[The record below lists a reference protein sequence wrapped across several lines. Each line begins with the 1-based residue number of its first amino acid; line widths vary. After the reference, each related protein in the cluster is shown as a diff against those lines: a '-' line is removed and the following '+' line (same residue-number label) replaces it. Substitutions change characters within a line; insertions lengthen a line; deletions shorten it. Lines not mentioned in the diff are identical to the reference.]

1 MRRSY
6 WAHGVIV
13 ASALAMA
20 TPALSQ
26 QIQIGRDGVRIVPQE
41 DMRRRGDRDDY
52 YRRDHR
58 RDVRE
63 GVSEREAIR
72 IARRQGMRDVGAVT
86 KTRQTY
92 RVAGTDR
99 RGHRIRVDIDR
110 DSGAVIRVR

>member
-1 MRRSY
+1 M
-6 WAHGVIV
+6 IV
-13 ASALAMA
+13 AAALAVA

-41 DMRRRGDRDDY
+41 DMRRGGDRDY
-52 YRRDHR
+52 RHRRDER

-72 IARRQGMRDVGAVT
+72 IARRQGLREVGAVT
-86 KTRQTY
+86 KTRQSY

-99 RGHRIRVDIDR
+99 RGRRIRVDIDR

>member
-6 WAHGVIV
+6 WTHGLLV
-13 ASALAMA
+13 ASALAVA
-20 TPALSQ
+20 TPTMAQ

-41 DMRRRGDRDDY
+41 DMRRNRDE
-52 YRRDHR
+52 RHR
-58 RDVRE
+58 RDERRE
-63 GVSEREAIR
+63 MRDGVSEREAVR

-86 KTRQTY
+86 KTRNSY

>member
-6 WAHGVIV
+6 WTRGVLAAAV
-13 ASALAMA
+13 LAMA
-20 TPALSQ
+20 TPAMSQ
-26 QIQIGRDGVRIVPQE
+26 SIQIGRDGIRVVPQE
-41 DMRRRGDRDDY
+41 DVRGRRDRDERHRDD
-52 YRRDHR
+52 RRH
-58 RDVRE
+58 VRE
-63 GVSEREAIR
+63 GVSEREAVR

-86 KTRQTY
+86 RTRNSY